1 MSRTLAHLRRL
12 IAVLAIGVL
21 GTLSTGA
28 TAQAD
33 TQQLRWQAIL
43 SFQDGDAINVYGTYN
58 SGCVA
63 PWKNGPMTS
72 LFFVGNE
79 YADTIELFDDR
90 ECTSKIFQAG
100 SGEWNVGNK
109 LVMAYQVY

>member
-1 MSRTLAHLRRL
+1 MRL
-12 IAVLAIGVL
+12 IAHTRRLLAIVFIGTL
-21 GTLSTGA
+21 ITLSTSV

-33 TQQLRWQAIL
+33 TTQLRWNAYF
-43 SFQDGDAINVYGTYN
+43 SYQDGTAINVYGSYN

-63 PWKNGPMTS
+63 PWKNGPMS
-72 LFFVGNE
+72 NLILIGNE
-79 YADTIELFDDR
+79 YVDTIELFDDR

-100 SGEWNVGNK
+100 TGEWNVGNK